1 MKEMYVGAM
10 LTHDEGV
17 TAISDVSSEFL
28 SEYHCVNGQCGFPQH
43 HPAHG
48 GPGVMRIPMVPS
60 PQFSQNQLCFLGP
73 GRKSPSPHTTRAM
86 RIAAT
91 IPSKMDEAFQ
101 DLSAH
106 L

>member
-1 MKEMYVGAM
+1 MCVGTM
-10 LTHDEGV
+10 LTHDKAV
-17 TAISDVSSEFL
+17 TAISDVSGEFF
-28 SEYHCVNGQCGFPQH
+28 SEYHCVDGQCSFPQH

-48 GPGVMRIPMVPS
+48 GPGVMGIPMVPS
-60 PQFSQNQLCFLGP
+60 PQFSRNQLSLLWP

-86 RIAAT
+86 RVVAA
-91 IPSKMDEAFQ
+91 IPSKMDEASQ